1 MATMTFYYCPGACS
15 MATHVA
21 LEEIGVPY
29 EKKPI
34 LIAQSEQRGE
44 AFLAVNPRG
53 QVPALV
59 VDGKLITETAAVLA
73 YLGRAFP
80 QAKLF
85 PSDEIGQAQC
95 LATLCWIAS
104 QIDPLFRRAARPER
118 FVSDEAARPAVKQ
131 GAEAAYWA
139 KCQEIDTLLA
149 GREWMAGTQYTAC
162 DPYALVYYGWGF
174 RFGFAM
180 KDLPAFT
187 GLKDRLLQRPAVRR
201 ALEDER
207 HPLIA

>member
-1 MATMTFYYCPGACS
+1 MMTLYYCPGACS
-15 MATHVA
+15 MAAHVV
-21 LEEIGVPY
+21 LEEIRVPY

-34 LIAQSEQRGE
+34 LIPQNEQRGE
-44 AFLAVNPRG
+44 TFLAVNPRG

-59 VDGKLITETAAVLA
+59 VDGKVITETVAVLT

-80 QAKLF
+80 KAKLL
-85 PSDEIGQAQC
+85 PVGEVEQVQC
-95 LATLCWIAS
+95 LASLCWIAS

-118 FVSDEAARPAVKQ
+118 FVTDETARPAVKESAQ
-131 GAEAAYWA
+131 VAYWA
-139 KCQEIDTLLA
+139 KCQEVDALLA
-149 GREWMAGTQYTAC
+149 GREWIVGNQYSVC

-174 RFGFAM
+174 RFGLPM
-180 KDLPAFT
+180 KDLAGYT
-187 GLKDRLLQRPAVRR
+187 RLKESLLKRPAVRK

>member
-1 MATMTFYYCPGACS
+1 MATMTLYYCAGACS
-15 MATHVA
+15 MAAHVA
-21 LEEIGVPY
+21 LEEIGIPY

-34 LIAQSEQRGE
+34 LIAQNEQRGA

-59 VDGKLITETAAVLA
+59 VDGKLITEVPAVLT

-80 QAKLF
+80 NAKLF
-85 PSDEIGQAQC
+85 PSDEIEQAQC
-95 LATLCWIAS
+95 LATMCWIAS
-104 QIDPLFRRAARPER
+104 QIDPLFRRAGRPER
-118 FVSDEAARPAVKQ
+118 FVSDETARPAVKQ
-131 GAEAAYWA
+131 SAEAAYWA
-139 KCQEIDTLLA
+139 KCQEIDALLSD
-149 GREWMAGTQYTAC
+149 REWIAGAQYTVC

-180 KDLPAFT
+180 KDLRAFT
-187 GLKDRLLQRPAVRR
+187 ALKDRLLQRPAVRR

>member
-21 LEEIGVPY
+21 LEEIGVTY

-34 LIAQSEQRGE
+34 LIAKNEQRDR
-44 AFLAVNPRG
+44 AFLAVNPHG

-59 VDGKLITETAAVLA
+59 VDGKLITETAATLA

-80 QAKLF
+80 EAKLL
-85 PSDEIGQAQC
+85 PRDEIGRAQC
-95 LATLCWIAS
+95 LSTMCWIAS

-118 FVSDEAARPAVKQ
+118 FVSDEAARPTVKQ
-131 GAEAAYWA
+131 SAEAAYWA
-139 KCQEIDTLLA
+139 KCQEIDALLN
-149 GREWMAGTQYTAC
+149 GREWIAGSEYTVC

-180 KDLPAFT
+180 KELRAYTD
-187 GLKDRLLQRPAVRR
+187 LKDRLLQRPAVRKT
-201 ALEDER
+201 LEDER

>member
-1 MATMTFYYCPGACS
+1 MATMTFYYGPGACS
-15 MATHVA
+15 MAAHVA
-21 LEEIGVPY
+21 LEETGAPY

-34 LIAQSEQRGE
+34 LIAQNEQRWD

-59 VDGKLITETAAVLA
+59 IDGRLIAETAAVLT

-80 QAKLF
+80 QAKLL
-85 PSDEIGQAQC
+85 PSDEVEQAKC
-95 LATLCWIAS
+95 LAIMCWIAS

-118 FVSDEAARPAVKQ
+118 FVSDEAAQPAVKQ
-131 GAEAAYWA
+131 SAEAAYWA
-139 KCQEIDTLLA
+139 KCQEIDALLE
-149 GREWMAGTQYTAC
+149 GREWIAGTQYTVC

-174 RFGFAM
+174 RFGFTM
-180 KDLPAFT
+180 KDLRAYT
-187 GLKDRLLQRPAVRR
+187 GLKDRLLQRPAVRKV
-201 ALEDER
+201 LEDER